1 MNCKEVGFA
10 CGNFVAVM
18 IIGTIMSSQL
28 VLALQSNGASIIA
41 PGQLN
46 GSDSQSA
53 NAISLGAQEKAIP
66 QHGTLPGGG
75 CLASSLSP
83 GHLFNQEP
91 TTTEANP

>member
-28 VLALQSNGASIIA
+28 VLALQSNGASIFA

-46 GSDSQSA
+46 GSDSQSGQRHFPWSA
-53 NAISLGAQEKAIP
+53 GKSD
-66 QHGTLPGGG
+66 
-75 CLASSLSP
+75 
-83 GHLFNQEP
+83 
-91 TTTEANP
+91 TTTR